1 MHTRVSAPCAHSVD
15 IPPSSQGKA
24 PPWLPKPLGSVPPRP
39 GLPRRSC
46 WVTARPPDAMS
57 SFAYAKRPPRC
68 RVPWEEAEPPA
79 PRDPPGMPMCIPHA
93 HPHRSLRSALLT
105 AIILIRESAAPS
117 VPTPWRPPLHL
128 SHCQHAGGGVPNPRN
143 KRDPAPSWQDLS
155 IIPVPQGWGTLMG
168 GEDRLGMSP

>member
-1 MHTRVSAPCAHSVD
+1 
-15 IPPSSQGKA
+15 
-24 PPWLPKPLGSVPPRP
+24 
-39 GLPRRSC
+39 
-46 WVTARPPDAMS
+46 MS

-68 RVPWEEAEPPA
+68 RVPREEAEPPA

-155 IIPVPQGWGTLMG
+155 IIPVPQGWGALMG